1 MIKPVKESKQVASV
15 DFHTPRIAIES
26 TKARRKAEFSISK
39 PLISQHRSCN
49 RCSDKEH
56 FDRYSRSRCNEY
68 ARSGWSHTF
77 APPRIY
83 THINIICT
91 CIYRYRS
98 ELKLRSV
105 RTNGYLW
112 SVAIVLHR
120 VLVSD
125 KEASGVG
132 RSGCMDLTGVGSRGL
147 FFQRGRRGRDGS
159 NIAAIRIRQ
168 CPGTVSKSV
177 SIYGPRCHG
186 ENQHA
191 ILDSGA
197 DCSQKARKT
206 SPSIRYIVSWLRLL
220 RPW

>member
-15 DFHTPRIAIES
+15 DFYTPCIAIES

-49 RCSDKEH
+49 RWSDKEL

-68 ARSGWSHTF
+68 ERSGWSHTF
-77 APPRIY
+77 APPHIY
-83 THINIICT
+83 THINIIHVYIDIDLSWSYEAWERTAIYGALLLCCT
-91 CIYRYRS
+91 EFLC
-98 ELKLRSV
+98 
-105 RTNGYLW
+105 RTKKPRGA
-112 SVAIVLHR
+112 V
-120 VLVSD
+120 
-125 KEASGVG
+125 GVH
-132 RSGCMDLTGVGSRGL
+132 GSH
-147 FFQRGRRGRDGS
+147 GRRIKGTFLSGGRWGRDGS

-177 SIYGPRCHG
+177 SIYGPRYHG

-206 SPSIRYIVSWLRLL
+206 SPSIRYNVSWLRLL